1 MALTPH
7 PSLDGYYTSSHG
19 NWAFSID
26 PGEDGDGDI
35 ESVDEAIAA
44 WVEWREFLVKRQ
56 ADESSAPL
64 F

>member
-1 MALTPH
+1 MALSKH
-7 PSLDGYYTSSHG
+7 HSLDNYYVSTHG
-19 NWAFSID
+19 EWAFDID
-26 PGEDGDGDI
+26 EDGNIDA
-35 ESVDEAIAA
+35 VDEAIAA